1 MYSHAESFLLNSQ
14 KNWYETKTININLSI
29 QSILVFLGGTAN
41 QIEFFLKATNPI
53 SVSVYF
59 QMKCL
64 LRYWKC
70 IINIWKYEETKLM
83 VFRVTRKPNYKHLHT
98 YSNHKSILK
107 KNLPIVYIYHKCSR
121 YCLIFRKLKK
131 FLFWLP
137 FRKPLWCSKFYLVL
151 KLACD
156 LNWEQIN
163 FF

>member
-1 MYSHAESFLLNSQ
+1 MYSHAESFLLKSQ

-29 QSILVFLGGTAN
+29 QSILVFWGGQ
-41 QIEFFLKATNPI
+41 QIKSNFFLKATTPI

-59 QMKCL
+59 QMKFL
-64 LRYWKC
+64 LSYWKC
-70 IINIWKYEETKLM
+70 IINIWKYGETKFM
-83 VFRVTRKPNYKHLHT
+83 VIRVTRKPNYKHLHT

-121 YCLIFRKLKK
+121 YCFSENWNKI
-131 FLFWLP
+131 LFWLP
-137 FRKPLWCSKFYLVL
+137 FRRPLWCSKFYLVL

-163 FF
+163 LF